1 VSGKQIERMPRVT
14 FGTFSL
20 DAPTDWSLST
30 LILAGPV
37 DATPPAQGLMSAK
50 APRPFQQNLV
60 CTMEQVDAKET
71 PETYVKKQLEGL
83 RKAGVSRQDAAPP
96 EKVKLKSGGEGLITE
111 QVVVGPGGERVRQ
124 MQLVSVKAGVA
135 HTLIASHL
143 DGNAFQAVRAT
154 FRNMLLSFG

>member
-1 VSGKQIERMPRVT
+1 MPRVT
-14 FGTFSL
+14 FGSFSL
-20 DAPTDWSLST
+20 DAPADWTLST
-30 LILAGPV
+30 LIMAGPV
-37 DATPPAQGLMSAK
+37 DAAPPAQGLLAAK

-71 PETYVKKQLEGL
+71 PDSYVKKQLEGL

-96 EKVKLKSGGEGLITE
+96 ESVKLKSGADGLLTE

-124 MQLVSVKAGVA
+124 MQLVSVRGGVA

-143 DGNAFQAVRAT
+143 DGAAFMAVRAT
-154 FRNMLLSFG
+154 FKTMLLSFG